1 MNNPFSRIP
10 GLSLAQGLQ
19 AGFQAAGTGLQNVD
33 TINKLSEWN
42 KNAAIR
48 DLQRAAAQDQLT
60 TNNQLNAASN
70 QALLGIQKLRSQLY
84 SSPDGYLQAL
94 NQISPVGQGFTRRL
108 SSDGKT
114 IETVNPLGAVV
125 GTTPNYTGKAA
136 ENALLNAGGIS
147 LAARAQQLP
156 QQEEADAKNQTALMV
171 AKMHGDAQRDV
182 ALYGLRAARAAA
194 AGAARG
200 LGPDNVPKLT
210 PEDSKKLHNALVQQ
224 FDALNGYKLPW
235 NKDGTL
241 DTSMMQG
248 NKAAADLMADYTSRA
263 NRILLKSA
271 QYGVQPAIVA
281 ANEMEQYRQELG
293 NAALAQAASGILQQ
307 RTQQHQRDWQMNQP
321 TQPLFQNTNP
331 YSANAPMRFNPNFAG
346 DVGEA
351 LKPFI
356 PNVLQ
361 QQVPMQQVNPA
372 FLQQYG
378 DPTGET
384 YIPSKRGYILDLFNS
399 D

>member
-70 QALLGIQKLRSQLY
+70 QTLLGIQKLRPQLY

-182 ALYGLRAARAAA
+182 ALYGLKAARAAA
-194 AGAARG
+194 GAAGRG
-200 LGPDNVPKLT
+200 LGPDSAPKLNA
-210 PEDSKKLHNALVQQ
+210 EEYKKLHQELIRQ
-224 FDALNGYKLPW
+224 FDARNGFKLPW
-235 NKDGTL
+235 AKDGSV
-241 DTSMMQG
+241 DMSMLQG
-248 NKAAADLMADYTSRA
+248 NADAGALYADYSRRA
-263 NRILLKSA
+263 DAALMQSA
-271 QYGVQPAIVA
+271 QAGVQPAIATMASLAQFDRDLGA
-281 ANEMEQYRQELG
+281 ANARAAEYAAAEKAKQDAERQ
-293 NAALAQAASGILQQ
+293 AK
-307 RTQQHQRDWQMNQP
+307 MNQP
-321 TQPLFQNTNP
+321 TNPIFQNTNP
-331 YSANAPMRFNPNFAG
+331 YAADAAPQFNPNFLNDLG
-346 DVGEA
+346 QTLQPIV
-351 LKPFI
+351 

-361 QQVPMQQVNPA
+361 RQVTPQAPSQDFINR
-372 FLQQYG
+372 YG
-378 DPTGET
+378 NV
-384 YIPSKRGYILDLFNS
+384 YLD
-399 D
+399 

>member
-48 DLQRAAAQDQLT
+48 DLQRAAAQDQLA
-60 TNNQLNAASN
+60 TNNQLSSASN
-70 QALLGIQKLRSQLY
+70 QALLGIQKLRPQLY

-182 ALYGLRAARAAA
+182 ALYGLKAARAAA
-194 AGAARG
+194 GAAGRG
-200 LGPDNVPKLT
+200 LGPDSAPKLNA
-210 PEDSKKLHNALVQQ
+210 EEYKKLHQELIRQ
-224 FDALNGYKLPW
+224 FDARNGFKLPW
-235 NKDGTL
+235 AKDGSV
-241 DTSMMQG
+241 DMSMLQG
-248 NKAAADLMADYTSRA
+248 NADAGALYADYSRRA
-263 NRILLKSA
+263 DAALMQSA
-271 QYGVQPAIVA
+271 QAGVQPAIATMASLAQFDRDLGA
-281 ANEMEQYRQELG
+281 ANARAAEYAAAEKAKQDAERQ
-293 NAALAQAASGILQQ
+293 AK
-307 RTQQHQRDWQMNQP
+307 MNQP
-321 TQPLFQNTNP
+321 TNPIFQNTNP
-331 YSANAPMRFNPNFAG
+331 YAADAAPQFNPNFLNDLG
-346 DVGEA
+346 QTLQPIV
-351 LKPFI
+351 

-361 QQVPMQQVNPA
+361 RQVTPQAPSQDFINR
-372 FLQQYG
+372 YG
-378 DPTGET
+378 NV
-384 YIPSKRGYILDLFNS
+384 YLD
-399 D
+399 